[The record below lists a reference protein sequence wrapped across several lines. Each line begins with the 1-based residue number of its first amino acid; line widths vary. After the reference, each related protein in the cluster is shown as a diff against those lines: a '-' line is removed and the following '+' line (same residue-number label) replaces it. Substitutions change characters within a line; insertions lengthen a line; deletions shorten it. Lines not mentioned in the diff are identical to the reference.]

1 VTEPLYKM
9 QRKLSKKR
17 LSAVKHGLI
26 GLIDIGTSK
35 VVCFILRFT
44 PEKDR
49 QDELRDSI
57 SLPKNVAFRII
68 GAATTRSRGVAFGD
82 IESMEEVEK
91 AIRTVVQAAQKMA
104 GVLLEDVLVS
114 FSGGDPKSYGVTGIT
129 KVSSREVSEFDI
141 GNALINSDVPDYGLK
156 REVIHALPVNFSLD
170 EKTGLIDPR
179 GQLGNELSVDL
190 HLMTVNQSTVHNV
203 IHAVKK
209 CHLDL
214 SGLSFAPYLA
224 GISSLTEDELQLG
237 AACIDLGAGISG
249 VTIFL
254 RKQMIYGGSVKLGG
268 MHITSDIMKAFNI
281 SFETAERIKTLHG
294 GVVSTS
300 RDDRDLIEIT
310 READGH
316 YEDRT
321 SISRSELI
329 GVIRPRVE
337 EILEELRDEL
347 MAAGFDK
354 LRGNKKIILTGGACQ
369 LPGLFDVA
377 SKILDSAVRIGKPIR
392 IQGLPHATNGPEFAA
407 SIGLALHAGHPQDE
421 CWDFQIPFGRSGFT
435 KINGIF
441 KWFAENW

>member
-1 VTEPLYKM
+1 
-9 QRKLSKKR
+9 
-17 LSAVKHGLI
+17 
-26 GLIDIGTSK
+26 
-35 VVCFILRFT
+35 
-44 PEKDR
+44 
-49 QDELRDSI
+49 
-57 SLPKNVAFRII
+57 
-68 GAATTRSRGVAFGD
+68 
-82 IESMEEVEK
+82 
-91 AIRTVVQAAQKMA
+91 
-104 GVLLEDVLVS
+104 
-114 FSGGDPKSYGVTGIT
+114 
-129 KVSSREVSEFDI
+129 VSSREVSEFDI

-377 SKILDSAVRIGKPIR
+377 RKILDSAVRIGKPIR

-407 SIGLALHAGHPQDE
+407 SVGLALHAGHPQDE
-421 CWDFQIPFGRSGFT
+421 CWDFQIPFGRSGIT